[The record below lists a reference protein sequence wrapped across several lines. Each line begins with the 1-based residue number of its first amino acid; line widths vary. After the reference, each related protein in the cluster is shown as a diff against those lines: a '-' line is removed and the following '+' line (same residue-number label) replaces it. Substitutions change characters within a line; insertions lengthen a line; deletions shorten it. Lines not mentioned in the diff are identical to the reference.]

1 MRTGL
6 TLAAMALLVITAA
19 PLVAQRA
26 AITNDDA
33 DVMLQAAM
41 HKEQVEGR
49 LPEAIEAYRA
59 VVAKAGS
66 NKGVAAKALLQ
77 LAGAYEKLGRPEARA
92 TYQAIVRTYPD
103 QPAVVE
109 AARARLAAGATRGP
123 LDLLPRR
130 VLDGGWDNPFDISA
144 DGRFT
149 VGPERVGY
157 GSFSIVLRDVASGRA
172 TPLAAGS
179 FGRGGFQ
186 ARISNDGQRV
196 AFSWWDNDQPSLR
209 VVGTTTSATPTIVQ
223 GLMLPLD
230 WSPDGREVLVVIG
243 RYGDAARP
251 QQLTSSELAWLSVES
266 KSVRTIRTFESWQAL
281 SLNFD
286 ARVSA
291 DGQYVAF
298 GARPTVDSADRYL
311 YVIDS
316 SGRRETA
323 VVTAAG
329 THGSP
334 VWTPNGAH
342 LLFVSNSG
350 GPASLRSVG
359 LLNGRAIG
367 APRVVEPAFTGTPI
381 GMTSSGNYYYTREK
395 GGGNYGYVVS
405 RRSSQGERP
414 VVIPGLS
421 ASWSRTGSL
430 AFVMNNGSQQLNLIV
445 HNLTTGEER
454 SIQHAGLGV
463 ASPRW
468 LPDGSGV
475 IVVVNE
481 RVGSQ
486 QRPAFHLVDLRTG
499 TFRKLFDR
507 DANGRPRTDVS
518 TLAPDGKTLYLG
530 VRNNDASPVTGIVG
544 VDLATGRERPVATFT
559 PGTGPS
565 DAFGLA
571 ISPDGTTLAA
581 TAWIRAYATAR
592 IFTVGVDGSNYREIV
607 GSFETGWLGDTVKWT
622 PDGRKILFVAFDANK
637 QWRIMSVPAGGG
649 QAEFDGLDFDTL
661 APLLPGLRM
670 FPGNFNN
677 IDLSPDGSRI
687 IASTL
692 TSSKFELW
700 TLDNLLSV
708 INSR

>member
-1 MRTGL
+1 MRTGQ
-6 TLAAMALLVITAA
+6 TLAAIALVGVTAA
-19 PLVAQRA
+19 PLASQRA
-26 AITNDDA
+26 AITHEDA

-49 LPEAIEAYRA
+49 LPEAIEAYKA
-59 VVAKAGS
+59 VVTKAGS
-66 NKGVAAKALLQ
+66 NKGVAARALLQ
-77 LAGAYEKLGRPEARA
+77 LARSYEKLGRPEARA

-123 LDLLPRR
+123 LDVLPRR

-144 DGRFT
+144 DGRFS

-157 GSFSIVLRDVASGRA
+157 GSFSIVLRDVESGRA

-209 VVGTTTSATPTIVQ
+209 VVGTTAGATPTIIQ
-223 GLMLPLD
+223 GPMLPLD
-230 WSPDGREVLVVIG
+230 WSPDGREILMVIG

-251 QQLTSSELAWLSVES
+251 RQLTSSELAWLSVES

-298 GARPTVDSADRYL
+298 GARPSADSADRYL

-316 SGRRETA
+316 SGQRETA

-329 THGSP
+329 THSSP
-334 VWTPNGAH
+334 VWTPDGSH

-350 GPASLRSVG
+350 GPSSLWS
-359 LLNGRAIG
+359 LELQNGRATS
-367 APRVVEPAFTGTPI
+367 APRIVEPAFAGTPI
-381 GMTSSGNYYYTREK
+381 GMTTSGNYYYTREK
-395 GGGNYGYVVS
+395 GGGNYGYVIS
-405 RRSSQGERP
+405 RRPSPGERP
-414 VVIPGLS
+414 DVIPGLS
-421 ASWSRTGSL
+421 ASWSRTGAVAL
-430 AFVMNNGSQQLNLIV
+430 VKNNGQQQLNLIV
-445 HNLTTGEER
+445 HNMTTGEER
-454 SIQHAGLGV
+454 SFQHAGLGV

-486 QRPAFHLVDLRTG
+486 QRPAFHLVDLRAG

-507 DANGRPRTDVS
+507 DANGRPRTDGGAI
-518 TLAPDGKTLYLG
+518 APDGKTLYLG
-530 VRNNDASPVTGIVG
+530 VRNNDASPVSGIVG
-544 VDLATGRERPVATFT
+544 VDLATGQERPVATFS
-559 PGTGPS
+559 PGTGQS
-565 DAFGLA
+565 DTFGIA
-571 ISPDGTTLAA
+571 ISPDGTTLAV
-581 TAWIRAYATAR
+581 TAWTSAHTAAR

-607 GSFETGWLGDTVKWT
+607 GAFETGWIGDTIRWT
-622 PDGRKILFVAFDANK
+622 PDGRRILFVAFDANK
-637 QWRIMSVPAGGG
+637 QWRIMSVPGGGG

-692 TSSKFELW
+692 TSAKYELW

>member
-49 LPEAIEAYRA
+49 LPEAIEAYRV

-109 AARARLAAGATRGP
+109 AARARLAAGATSGP
-123 LDLLPRR
+123 LDVLPRR
-130 VLDGGWDNPFDISA
+130 VLEGGWDNPFDISA

-149 VGPERVGY
+149 VGPERAAFE
-157 GSFSIVLRDVASGRA
+157 SFSIVLRDVVSGRA

-179 FGRGGFQ
+179 PGHGGFQ
-186 ARISNDGQRV
+186 ARISNDGRRV
-196 AFSWWDNDQPSLR
+196 AFSWWDNDRPSLR
-209 VVGTTTSATPTIVQ
+209 IVETDAGSSPTIIEAP
-223 GLMLPLD
+223 MLPLD
-230 WSPDGREVLVVIG
+230 WSPDGRAVLVGIG
-243 RYGDAARP
+243 RYGDPARP
-251 QQLTSSELAWLSVES
+251 RQLTSAELGWLSVET
-266 KSVRTIRTFESWQAL
+266 KSFRAIRTFEPWQIPHPG
-281 SLNFD
+281 SP
-286 ARVSA
+286 RVSA

-298 GARPTVDSADRYL
+298 GARPTADSADRYL
-311 YVIDS
+311 YVIDA
-316 SGRRETA
+316 SGQRETA

-329 THGSP
+329 THDSP
-334 VWTPNGAH
+334 VWTPDGAH

-350 GPASLRSVG
+350 GPSSLRSIG
-359 LLNGRAIG
+359 LQNGRATS
-367 APRVVEPAFTGTPI
+367 APRIVEPAFPGMPI
-381 GMTSSGNYYYTREK
+381 GMTTSGTYYYTRER
-395 GGGNYGYVVS
+395 GGGNYGYVIS
-405 RRSSQGERP
+405 RRPSPGERP
-414 VVIPGLS
+414 DVIPGLS

-430 AFVMNNGSQQLNLIV
+430 AFVNNDGQQTLNLIV
-445 HNLTTGEER
+445 RNMTTGEER
-454 SIQHAGLGV
+454 SFQPAGLGV

-481 RVGSQ
+481 QVSSQ
-486 QRPAFHLVDLRTG
+486 KRPTFHLLDLRTG
-499 TFRKLFDR
+499 KFRKLFDR
-507 DANGRPRTDVS
+507 DANGRPRTDVGAV
-518 TLAPDGKTLYLG
+518 APDGKTLYLG
-530 VRNNDASPVTGIVG
+530 VRNNEASAVTGIVG
-544 VDLATGRERPVATFT
+544 VDLATGQERPVATFS

-581 TAWIRAYATAR
+581 AAWTRANAAAR

-607 GSFETGWLGDTVKWT
+607 GSFETGWLGDTIKWT
-622 PDGRKILFVAFDANK
+622 PDGRRILFVAFDANK

-708 INSR
+708 IHSR